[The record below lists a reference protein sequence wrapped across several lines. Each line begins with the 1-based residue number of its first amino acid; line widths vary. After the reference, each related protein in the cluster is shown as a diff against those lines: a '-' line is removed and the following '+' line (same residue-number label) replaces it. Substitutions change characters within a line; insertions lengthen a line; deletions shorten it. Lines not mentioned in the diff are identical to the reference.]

1 MKTKEDKKRFHKG
14 EFSIQSIIM
23 SVLSAV
29 TLVTIVIMG
38 FLLYHRFRQTM
49 DKTAV
54 SDTEATVEST
64 VERINLAFLD
74 IRHIFN
80 AANYNVIQEFDI
92 SSQEFGKQFSLLYE
106 INSDKI
112 QSIALYGKDGKLIAS
127 EPVAMEKN
135 NADVTSQSWYCN
147 AESDIENI
155 QFSLPHTQNLF
166 RDGSFRFYRVIS
178 LSRSVDINDGE
189 RPGSGVLLVDIKCSV
204 IEDVLRQIND
214 SSDGVYYYVCNRDG
228 EMIYHPRQ
236 SELSRGLFAEDS
248 SPAAGYEDGVYEMPS
263 GGSTEQVIVGYCVYR
278 LEVNRGYTSKPA
290 DDKQR

>member
-1 MKTKEDKKRFHKG
+1 MKIKEDKKRFHKG

-23 SVLSAV
+23 SVLTAV

-49 DKTAV
+49 DKTVV

-106 INSDKI
+106 VNSDKI

-127 EPVAMEKN
+127 EPWRWKRTMPMSQARVGIAMRK
-135 NADVTSQSWYCN
+135 A
-147 AESDIENI
+147 I
-155 QFSLPHTQNLF
+155 
-166 RDGSFRFYRVIS
+166 
-178 LSRSVDINDGE
+178 
-189 RPGSGVLLVDIKCSV
+189 
-204 IEDVLRQIND
+204 
-214 SSDGVYYYVCNRDG
+214 
-228 EMIYHPRQ
+228 
-236 SELSRGLFAEDS
+236 
-248 SPAAGYEDGVYEMPS
+248 
-263 GGSTEQVIVGYCVYR
+263 
-278 LEVNRGYTSKPA
+278 
-290 DDKQR
+290 

>member
-1 MKTKEDKKRFHKG
+1 
-14 EFSIQSIIM
+14 M
-23 SVLSAV
+23 SVLTAV

-49 DKTAV
+49 DKTVV

-64 VERINLAFLD
+64 VERIKSGFFRISA
-74 IRHIFN
+74 IIFN

-106 INSDKI
+106 VNSDKI

-189 RPGSGVLLVDIKCSV
+189 RPGSGVLLVDMKMFG
-204 IEDVLRQIND
+204 D
-214 SSDGVYYYVCNRDG
+214 
-228 EMIYHPRQ
+228 
-236 SELSRGLFAEDS
+236 
-248 SPAAGYEDGVYEMPS
+248 
-263 GGSTEQVIVGYCVYR
+263 
-278 LEVNRGYTSKPA
+278 
-290 DDKQR
+290 

>member
-1 MKTKEDKKRFHKG
+1 MKIKEDKKRLHKE

-23 SVLSAV
+23 SVLTAV

-49 DKTAV
+49 DKTVV

-214 SSDGVYYYVCNRDG
+214 SSDGVYFYVCNRDG

-263 GGSTEQVIVGYCVYR
+263 GGSTEQAG
-278 LEVNRGYTSKPA
+278 S
-290 DDKQR
+290 